1 MTGQAHGRG
10 GRTSCYNRSDF
21 GRQTAGGGV
30 QVSFGGVWQDL
41 ARVGVITV
49 VAYLLVLWVA
59 ALVWTYRDIVSRTG
73 DTFTQSIALVL
84 VLVFNIP
91 GLLLYLVLRPKD
103 TLMDSYDRQLEAEA
117 LLHEIQDQAA
127 CPRCRRKI
135 DQDFVACPYCRTA
148 LRTPCEHCARPMA
161 STWVLCPY
169 CGTERPQPAPER
181 AGPAAALTTP
191 APRSSLAQPKRASTA
206 TYTPPAAPA
215 SAPAPVDPAPDAG
228 A

>member
-1 MTGQAHGRG
+1 M
-10 GRTSCYNRSDF
+10 
-21 GRQTAGGGV
+21 
-30 QVSFGGVWQDL
+30 SFDGVWQDL
-41 ARVGVITV
+41 ARVGVIAV

-73 DTFTQSIALVL
+73 DTFTQTIALVL

-91 GLLLYLVLRPKD
+91 GLLVYLVLRPND

-127 CPRCRRKI
+127 CPRCRRKV
-135 DQDFVACPYCRTA
+135 DSDFVACPYCRTA
-148 LRTPCEHCARPMA
+148 LRTPCESCARPMA

-169 CGTERPQPAPER
+169 CGTERPQPTPER
-181 AGPAAALTTP
+181 GAPAAAT
-191 APRSSLAQPKRASTA
+191 AAASASLARPKRASTA

-215 SAPAPVDPAPDAG
+215 SGPAPADPAPDAG
-228 A
+228 S